1 MTRKLKQAGSICEK
15 EILNLRGFVVG
26 FFFSFLTSSMSTWTF
41 QVFYWLMHPANAA
54 LQWDKQ
60 LLR

>member
-26 FFFSFLTSSMSTWTF
+26 FFFPF
-41 QVFYWLMHPANAA
+41 
-54 LQWDKQ
+54 
-60 LLR
+60 